1 MKQDAVIA
9 NPGWYAD
16 PTGRH
21 EYRYWDGNGW
31 SESVSDRGVT
41 ARDEAVLPPPSAPP
55 AAPRSVGPATP
66 AAAEP
71 LRDVQL
77 CHRGVVVGRR
87 IAVAAA
93 ALLLVLG
100 TLQVIFAYTMTL
112 ENGNTRGAV
121 HWGVGPTIN
130 ATTVLAPDDTID
142 HGPVSWASRG
152 FNPPADLDRE
162 AYAMGPLFLVLLVAW
177 LVLSATSWPS
187 RLQRASSSRRR
198 VYRFKARSVTARLGI
213 MTALSASMVLLYVVT
228 TSSLVNDGYDIDGGG
243 WVGLVLVITLLV
255 ADVITLVVPRKHA
268 RVDRLGNLSTD
279 GDTATS

>member
-1 MKQDAVIA
+1 M
-9 NPGWYAD
+9 
-16 PTGRH
+16 
-21 EYRYWDGNGW
+21 
-31 SESVSDRGVT
+31 T

-55 AAPRSVGPATP
+55 AQPGSVGPATP
-66 AAAEP
+66 EAAEP
-71 LRDVQL
+71 LRDIQL

-112 ENGNTRGAV
+112 DEHGNTRGAL
-121 HWGVGPTIN
+121 HWGLGPTIK
-130 ATTVLAPDDTID
+130 ATTTLAPEDTID
-142 HGPVSWASRG
+142 HGPVPWASRG
-152 FNPPADLDRE
+152 FDPPADLERV
-162 AYAMGPLFLVLLVAW
+162 AYTMGPLFLVLLVAW

-213 MTALSASMVLLYVVT
+213 MTALSASIVLLYVVT

-243 WVGLVLVITLLV
+243 WVGLVLVITL
-255 ADVITLVVPRKHA
+255 HA
-268 RVDRLGNLSTD
+268 RVDRFGNLSTD
-279 GDTATS
+279 GDTANS